1 MDKET
6 LELAAQD
13 VRRVLERQKEERQV
27 LITQMNILF
36 VTNTALL
43 SFLTISRLITKYSF
57 FSVVETLLLLFN
69 FLLLIWAL
77 LPRRFFV
84 SPNLEKKQE
93 TQEKKQKLK
102 FPDDYLMLSSE
113 EYHLQML
120 VDLIETY
127 NKNQKQ
133 VDDISLGLKYAT
145 GVTAGIAVV
154 ALLHQVTVY
163 FIPELQKL

>member
-1 MDKET
+1 
-6 LELAAQD
+6 
-13 VRRVLERQKEERQV
+13 VLERQKEERQV

-57 FSVVETLLLLFN
+57 FSVLETLLLLFN

-84 SPNLEKKQE
+84 SPNLETEDFQNR
-93 TQEKKQKLK
+93 
-102 FPDDYLMLSSE
+102 YLEFSPQ

-120 VDLIETY
+120 ANLRETY

-133 VDDISLGLKYAT
+133 VEDISQSLTYAT
-145 GVTAGIAVV
+145 FVTTGIAIVG
-154 ALLHQVTVY
+154 LLHQVIVY

>member
-1 MDKET
+1 MESSTIDKKT

-43 SFLTISRLITKYSF
+43 SFLTISRLITRYSF
-57 FSVVETLLLLFN
+57 FSVVEILLLLFN
-69 FLLLIWAL
+69 FILLIRAL
-77 LPRRFFV
+77 LPRKFFV
-84 SPNLEKKQE
+84 SPNLETEDFQNR
-93 TQEKKQKLK
+93 
-102 FPDDYLMLSSE
+102 YLEFSPQ

-120 VDLIETY
+120 ANLREAY
-127 NKNQKQ
+127 NENQKQ
-133 VDDISLGLKYAT
+133 IEDISQSLTYAT
-145 GVTAGIAVV
+145 FVTAAIAIV
-154 ALLHQVTVY
+154 ALLDQVTVY

>member
-1 MDKET
+1 MESLTIDKET

-43 SFLTISRLITKYSF
+43 SFLTISRLITRYSF
-57 FSVVETLLLLFN
+57 FSVVETLLLLVN
-69 FLLLIWAL
+69 FLLLIRAL
-77 LPRRFFV
+77 LPRKFFV
-84 SPNLEKKQE
+84 SPNLETEDFQNR
-93 TQEKKQKLK
+93 
-102 FPDDYLMLSSE
+102 YLQFSPQ

-120 VDLIETY
+120 ANLREAY
-127 NKNQKQ
+127 NENQKQ
-133 VDDISLGLKYAT
+133 IEDISQSLTYAT
-145 GVTAGIAVV
+145 FVTAAIAIV

-163 FIPELQKL
+163 FIPQLQKL

>member
-1 MDKET
+1 MESSTIDKET

-43 SFLTISRLITKYSF
+43 SFLTISRLITRYSF
-57 FSVVETLLLLFN
+57 FSVVEILLLLFN
-69 FLLLIWAL
+69 FMLLIRAL
-77 LPRRFFV
+77 LPRKFFV
-84 SPNLEKKQE
+84 SPNLETEDFQNR
-93 TQEKKQKLK
+93 
-102 FPDDYLMLSSE
+102 YLEFSPQ

-120 VDLIETY
+120 ANLRETY
-127 NKNQKQ
+127 NENQKQ
-133 VDDISLGLKYAT
+133 IEDISQSLTYAT
-145 GVTAGIAVV
+145 FVTAGIAIV

>member
-1 MDKET
+1 MESSTIDKET

-13 VRRVLERQKEERQV
+13 VRRVLDRQKEERQV

-43 SFLTISRLITKYSF
+43 SFLTISRLITKYSS

-77 LPRRFFV
+77 LPRKFFV
-84 SPNLEKKQE
+84 SPNLETEDFQNR
-93 TQEKKQKLK
+93 
-102 FPDDYLMLSSE
+102 YLEFSPQ

-120 VDLIETY
+120 ANLRETY

-133 VDDISLGLKYAT
+133 VEDISQSLTYAT
-145 GVTAGIAVV
+145 FVTAGIAIV
-154 ALLHQVTVY
+154 ALLHQVIVY

>member
-1 MDKET
+1 MESSTIDKET

-57 FSVVETLLLLFN
+57 FSVLETLLLLFN

-84 SPNLEKKQE
+84 SPNLETEDFQNR
-93 TQEKKQKLK
+93 
-102 FPDDYLMLSSE
+102 YLEFSPQ

-120 VDLIETY
+120 ANLRETY

-133 VDDISLGLKYAT
+133 VEDISQSLTYAT
-145 GVTAGIAVV
+145 FVTTGIAIVG
-154 ALLHQVTVY
+154 LLHQVIVY

>member
-1 MDKET
+1 MESSTIDKET

-84 SPNLEKKQE
+84 SPNLETEDFQNR
-93 TQEKKQKLK
+93 
-102 FPDDYLMLSSE
+102 YLEFSPQ

-120 VDLIETY
+120 ANLRETY

-133 VDDISLGLKYAT
+133 VEDISQSLTYAT
-145 GVTAGIAVV
+145 FVTAGIAIVG
-154 ALLHQVTVY
+154 LLHQVIVY